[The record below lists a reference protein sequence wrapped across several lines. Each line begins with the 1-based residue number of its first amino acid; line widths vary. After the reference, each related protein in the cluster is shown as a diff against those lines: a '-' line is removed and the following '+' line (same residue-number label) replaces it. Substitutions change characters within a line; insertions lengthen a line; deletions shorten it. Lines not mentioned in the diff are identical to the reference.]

1 MIELSLTLE
10 FRDLSLQGGLPVS
23 LLVVANYAS
32 TKLQST
38 YMDDLRIKLDPTQ
51 AVQRKGS
58 PKARTS
64 DHKNDDFS
72 VDLCDS
78 KKEEWDD
85 IMKDSRASNAYVLD

>member
-1 MIELSLTLE
+1 MIALSLTLE

-32 TKLQST
+32 TKLPST

-58 PKARTS
+58 PAIDRARMS
-64 DHKNDDFS
+64 NHKNDDFS
-72 VDLCDS
+72 VNLCDS
-78 KKEEWDD
+78 KKEE
-85 IMKDSRASNAYVLD
+85 